1 MRPLIAALFLL
12 AALPVRAEI
21 NKPSFD
27 CYSETL
33 TAIQT
38 LLCEDPLLGAWEGR
52 LAAWAARTG
61 AVGPHRAW
69 LQGLAVECGLGG
81 AKKLPPRQV
90 RFAAIL
96 SEIRERPRRRSSARP
111 SW

>member
-1 MRPLIAALFLL
+1 MTTTAKGALL
-12 AALPVRAEI
+12 AGRRTRPATPHRI
-21 NKPSFD
+21 
-27 CYSETL
+27 
-33 TAIQT
+33 AIQT

-61 AVGPHRAW
+61 SVGPHRAW

-81 AKKLPPRQV
+81 AKKLPPRQL

-96 SEIRERPRRRSSARP
+96 SENRERPRRRSSARP